1 MFFLGAFAKLR
12 KTAIS
17 FALSVFSSFC
27 LSSWNNSAH
36 HWTEYHGIRYMQIFR
51 KSILKIQVLLKSE
64 KNNGYLHEKLCKFM
78 IIFLLILVTM
88 RNVSDKVCRENQN
101 TYSMF
106 NNFFFPKIVPVTR

>member
-1 MFFLGAFAKLR
+1 MGQLG
-12 KTAIS
+12 S
-17 FALSVFSSFC
+17 
-27 LSSWNNSAH
+27 
-36 HWTEYHGIRYMQIFR
+36 HWTEYHKIRYMQIFR

-64 KNNGYLHEKLCKFM
+64 KNNGYLHKNLCKFM

-106 NNFFFPKIVPVTR
+106 SNFFSENYEIMWKNVVEKDRPQITI